1 MQNRSQK
8 NYHSCV
14 PLNVNELRLLPEDNA
29 NDVNFASFQGTSV
42 GCYSLGSS
50 NLRFVY
56 ILF

>member
-1 MQNRSQK
+1 MQNWSPK

-14 PLNVNELRLLPEDNA
+14 SLNDNERRLLPEDNA
-29 NDVNFASFQGTSV
+29 NYVNFASSQGTSV